1 MGDQQ
6 QLERGSGRPA
16 GHAPALQIDNSH
28 RLHSREPL
36 VRGKEEP
43 GGKPPAGGT
52 PQVPSFK
59 FSLCKLGPAAAR
71 AAVEELRIA
80 LVKLPVRQQ
89 IARAIHQSARKEHNT
104 AKVPCRVS
112 SFNHA
117 E

>member
-1 MGDQQ
+1 M
-6 QLERGSGRPA
+6 
-16 GHAPALQIDNSH
+16 
-28 RLHSREPL
+28 

-52 PQVPSFK
+52 PEVPSFK

-80 LVKLPVRQQ
+80 LAKMPERQQ

-104 AKVPCRVS
+104 AEVPCRVS
-112 SFNHA
+112 SFGHA

>member
-1 MGDQQ
+1 
-6 QLERGSGRPA
+6 
-16 GHAPALQIDNSH
+16 
-28 RLHSREPL
+28 L

-80 LVKLPVRQQ
+80 LAKLPVRQQ
-89 IARAIHQSARKEHNT
+89 IAQARHQSARKEHNT